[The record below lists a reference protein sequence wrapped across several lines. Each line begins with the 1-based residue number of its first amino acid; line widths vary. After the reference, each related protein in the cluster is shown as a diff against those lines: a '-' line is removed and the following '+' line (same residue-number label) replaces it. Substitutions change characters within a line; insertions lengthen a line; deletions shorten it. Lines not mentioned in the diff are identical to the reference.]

1 MTTKNFLLAL
11 LASIGLT
18 LVSVVQADALSE
30 PKATSPANTSAKLHR
45 VVFDVSVNEAESYK
59 TLLRNVSNLKKTF
72 GADNVQI
79 EVVAYSKGLDLFL
92 SKDPELVKVVD
103 SLATE
108 GGVELAACGVT
119 VKARNVTASDLPEKA
134 KVVDS
139 GLAEIVRRQEEGWSY
154 IKLASY
160 PPQP

>member
-1 MTTKNFLLAL
+1 MTAKNILLTWFM
-11 LASIGLT
+11 SIGLT
-18 LVSVVQADALSE
+18 LVNVAQADVLSE
-30 PKATSPANTSAKLHR
+30 SKPTSNTSAKLHR
-45 VVFDVSVNEAESYK
+45 VVFDVSVNEVESYK

-79 EVVAYSKGLDLFL
+79 EVVAYSKGLDLLL
-92 SKDPELVKVVD
+92 SKDPELVKGVD
-103 SLATE
+103 SLVTE
-108 GGVELAACGVT
+108 SGVQLAACGVT
-119 VKARNVTASDLPEKA
+119 VKSRNLAASDLPEKA